1 MTQSMNRAPAFA
13 LLLVGIALAVAST
26 TLNLGVAFSS
36 VGVVL
41 AIFAC
46 GALVWDIIHPP
57 RGG

>member
-1 MTQSMNRAPAFA
+1 MNRAPAFA
-13 LLLVGIALAVAST
+13 LLLVGIALAVASAT
-26 TLNLGVAFSS
+26 FNLGVAFSS

-57 RGG
+57 RRG